1 MMQRKEVVIATYMII
16 ALTGIRAVLH
26 AAEALKVPVVP
37 QPLRVALHLPAKR
50 AVARLQTARKLIHP
64 AAVLQRRIKVLW
76 ILMMMATMRF
86 MKMMITTGIA
96 TGAMM
101 TMQPVLMMPW
111 KMRIGKSVFISSKK
125 EKETEADIMG
135 FFDRPLFDFN
145 GDDAFYTGSDDLEE
159 DDELIDELEMAG
171 LDIDELADMDEDE
184 RREAIEDAGLDPDDY
199 DDEF

>member
-1 MMQRKEVVIATYMII
+1 MRKTNNFTVI
-16 ALTGIRAVLH
+16 
-26 AAEALKVPVVP
+26 
-37 QPLRVALHLPAKR
+37 VALHLPAKR

-64 AAVLQRRIKVLW
+64 AAVPQRRIKVLW
-76 ILMMMATMRF
+76 IHMLMATMRF

-101 TMQPVLMMPW
+101 TMLPVWMMPW
-111 KMRIGKSVFISSKK
+111 KMRIGKSVFVSSKK

-145 GDDAFYTGSDDLEE
+145 GDGKVDGFETYVGLQIMASSRQEAIALTGDDAFYTGSDTIE
-159 DDELIDELEMAG
+159 DDNELVDELEMAG
-171 LDIDELADMDEDE
+171 LDIDEIADMDEDE

-199 DDEF
+199 DDF